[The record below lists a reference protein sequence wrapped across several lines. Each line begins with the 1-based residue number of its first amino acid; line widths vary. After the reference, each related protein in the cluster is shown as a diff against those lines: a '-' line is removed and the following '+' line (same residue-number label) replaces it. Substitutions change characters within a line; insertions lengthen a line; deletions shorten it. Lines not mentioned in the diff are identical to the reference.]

1 MSNSFLKT
9 SKNFPVFHSFFSP
22 LADPRRTNKGNFFY
36 PLEEIVLLTISAVI
50 SGADGWTSI
59 SKFGEAKLEWLR
71 KYYPYQNGTPSH
83 DILGELFARLDHK
96 EFAQCFTNWVNSIC
110 SHTNGEIIAI
120 DGKTICNSGDSIS
133 NKSALHVVS
142 AYASANRLCLGQQVV
157 DEKSNEITA
166 IPELLKI
173 LDIKGC
179 IVTIDAMGC
188 QKKIAQEIIKKGAYY
203 MLMVKNNQ
211 PELKR
216 QVEKLFKRG
225 GSVQTDK
232 QIDAGHGRVET
243 RICDVIDDLRFMDD
257 MEQWADLKSIV
268 RVQSERYDKKTQKT
282 SQQTRYYISSL
293 DADAKKSNDA
303 VRSHWAIENNL
314 HWTLD
319 VVFKEDASLK
329 KKGNSAMNYN
339 IVLKLALAMIER
351 DKSRKQSKP
360 IKRLYAAWNDNYR
373 SKILKC

>member
-1 MSNSFLKT
+1 M
-9 SKNFPVFHSFFSP
+9 
-22 LADPRRTNKGNFFY
+22 
-36 PLEEIVLLTISAVI
+36 
-50 SGADGWTSI
+50 
-59 SKFGEAKLEWLR
+59 
-71 KYYPYQNGTPSH
+71 
-83 DILGELFARLDHK
+83 
-96 EFAQCFTNWVNSIC
+96 
-110 SHTNGEIIAI
+110 
-120 DGKTICNSGDSIS
+120 
-133 NKSALHVVS
+133 
-142 AYASANRLCLGQQVV
+142 GQQVV

-173 LDIKGC
+173 RDVKGCIKGC

-188 QKKIAQEIIKKGAYY
+188 QKKIAQEIIKKGADY

-225 GSVQTDK
+225 DSTQTDK
-232 QIDAGHGRVET
+232 QIDSGHCRVET

-257 MEQWADLKSIV
+257 KEQWVGLNSIV
-268 RVQSERYDKKTQKT
+268 RIQFERYDKKNQKT
-282 SQQTRYYISSL
+282 SKQTRYYISSL

-339 IVLKLALAMIER
+339 IILKLALAMIDKE
-351 DKSRKQSKP
+351 KSRKQSKP
-360 IKRLYAAWNDNYR
+360 IKRLHAAWNDKYR